1 MQAACPAPGV
11 QTKLAMVDPHGYLG
25 GQPCYGDLA
34 KRLDARLRRSSQ
46 ISAGAGE
53 AEAVGSFLG
62 GEHLPAGLIRTMLV
76 GSLDRRMRRRQIC
89 CFLYRTW

>member
-1 MQAACPAPGV
+1 MQAPRPAPGV
-11 QTKLAMVDPHGYLG
+11 QTKLAMVGPHGYLG

-62 GEHLPAGLIRTMLV
+62 GEHGTNVEEKGESPLGNRSTRGLAG
-76 GSLDRRMRRRQIC
+76 
-89 CFLYRTW
+89 